1 MDERPPTRIRL
12 TMPTRA
18 VLDLL
23 LDASDDDP
31 PWGYRICEE
40 AGLGPGTVY
49 PILERLEEARWIIG
63 AWEADAP
70 SDRPKRRTYQISDLG
85 SRAYSAALAKAKR
98 PTPRLRWGLR
108 PGAAQR

>member
-1 MDERPPTRIRL
+1 MDKGPPVRIRL

-23 LDASDDDP
+23 LSAGDDDP

-40 AGLGPGTVY
+40 SGLGPGTVY

-63 AWEADAP
+63 TWEADVP
-70 SDRPKRRTYQISDLG
+70 PDRPRRRTYQVSDLG
-85 SRAYSAALAKAKR
+85 GRAYSAALAKANR
-98 PTPRLRWGLR
+98 PTARLRWGLH
-108 PGAAQR
+108 PGEAR

>member
-1 MDERPPTRIRL
+1 LEKSPPPNIRL

-23 LDASDDDP
+23 LSSDGDDP

-49 PILERLEEARWIIG
+49 PILERLEESQWIIG
-63 AWEADAP
+63 TWESNP
-70 SDRPKRRTYQISDLG
+70 PPDRPRRRTYEISDFG
-85 SRAYSAALAKAKR
+85 SRAYSAALAKVNR
-98 PTPRLRWGLR
+98 RTGRLRWGLR
-108 PGAAQR
+108 AGGAQ

>member
-1 MDERPPTRIRL
+1 MDESPPVRIRL

-23 LDASDDDP
+23 MSTAADDP

-49 PILERLEEARWIIG
+49 PILERLEEARWIEG
-63 AWEADAP
+63 TWETEVPA
-70 SDRPKRRTYQISDLG
+70 DRPRRRTYQITDLG
-85 SRAYSAALAKAKR
+85 SCSYQAALAKTKR
-98 PTPRLRWGLR
+98 PAARLRWGLR
-108 PGAAQR
+108 PGEAR